1 MVSPASGDDPGA
13 GVEPDTTGG
22 LPQAGVGG
30 PPPRPRLAAPA
41 TPLPGKADL
50 VSDFKKAWEA
60 GDIGA
65 LVGLLDPGATE
76 AADGG
81 GLVTAAPRPVEGAEQ
96 IARILRRDH
105 RQGT

>member
-22 LPQAGVGG
+22 LPQAGVGS
-30 PPPRPRLAAPA
+30 PPPRPRLAGSRDPTARQA
-41 TPLPGKADL
+41 GL
-50 VSDFKKAWEA
+50 VIDFKKAWEA
-60 GDIGA
+60 EDIGD
-65 LVGLLDPGATE
+65 LVGLLDPGATV

-81 GLVTAAPRPVEGAEQ
+81 GLVTAALRPVEGAEQ
-96 IARILRRDH
+96 IARFLRWDH

>member
-1 MVSPASGDDPGA
+1 MNQTPPAA
-13 GVEPDTTGG
+13 C
-22 LPQAGVGG
+22 
-30 PPPRPRLAAPA
+30 RKLASAARRRVRASRAPA